1 MVDPSTCV
9 INHLSRTCQEFRK
22 WTLSESVLPWIKVE
36 LQNNLSRSCLSTL
49 KQMKEPCVSYDISAT
64 RTLSNHSSCSLNPLS
79 LHSVVSKWIS
89 SLSEDT
95 REKETKRRYGLQR
108 HTNRERIK
116 VIDARLMKHKT
127 RKWKV
132 HEENLQSSWII
143 FFTGVITIAF
153 FSYAQNCSFFKSIF
167 YRHMKW

>member
-9 INHLSRTCQEFRK
+9 INHLSRTCQEFRQ

-89 SLSEDT
+89 SLSVDT

-108 HTNRERIK
+108 HTNRENKSNRCTSYETQNTQ
-116 VIDARLMKHKT
+116 MK
-127 RKWKV
+127 
-132 HEENLQSSWII
+132 SSWGKLAIIMNHIFHRCDHYCI
-143 FFTGVITIAF
+143 FFICTKLLF
-153 FSYAQNCSFFKSIF
+153 F
-167 YRHMKW
+167 